1 MSDTQLDVRSRVR
14 ITFHYTAA
22 GDQLTLPRLEI
33 NWPIKL
39 AVLRIWY
46 WTENIFNF
54 YEMSFSFLLLWNSKV
69 LVFYSVGHEQYRFDE
84 FLKDSAYYVA
94 KCEPS

>member
-1 MSDTQLDVRSRVR
+1 MIAFQKIFLVVDSFYSS
-14 ITFHYTAA
+14 FKNSH
-22 GDQLTLPRLEI
+22 
-33 NWPIKL
+33 WSIKIHPTVKTIAL
-39 AVLRIWY
+39 
-46 WTENIFNF
+46 
-54 YEMSFSFLLLWNSKV
+54 SKV